1 MKPFRITP
9 PPKMPKKAERIMGG
23 PKIKTYCPS
32 LTRAQMYTPGI
43 GLRLG
48 MEKMSSVPP
57 APPVSATVFTTPDG
71 LTVFTTPDEST
82 VFSLT

>member
-23 PKIKTYCPS
+23 PKIKNYCPS

-48 MEKMSSVPP
+48 MERIPTP
-57 APPVSATVFTTPDG
+57 TPVTQATVYLRPDGATVYLRPDG
-71 LTVFTTPDEST
+71 LTAYVRP
-82 VFSLT
+82 